1 MFELRTIPVY
11 LSLCALGLVFWTG
24 FASTAAPMV
33 TFAWLL
39 AGMFALYAGSVVILR
54 IGRSEQSVAQAIDE
68 ASQLNRA
75 RVAAPRPNPSAEIH

>member
-11 LSLCALGLVFWTG
+11 LSLCALGMAFWTG

-33 TFAWLL
+33 SFAWVL

-54 IGRSEQSVAQAIDE
+54 FGRSEPSVAQAIDE
-68 ASQLNRA
+68 AAQLNSA
-75 RVAAPRPNPSAEIH
+75 RVAAPRPGPSAVIH